1 MLLGL
6 DTIDGP
12 GQWSSDADAE
22 RPMPSADAM
31 AMEMMELME
40 MDVMAIY
47 GVSTY
52 GGTIVARTGPRTVGC
67 SMPPLELDT
76 GVMTTDRE

>member
-22 RPMPSADAM
+22 RPMPAADAM
-31 AMEMMELME
+31 AMEMMEI
-40 MDVMAIY
+40 MDVMA
-47 GVSTY
+47 V
-52 GGTIVARTGPRTVGC
+52 
-67 SMPPLELDT
+67 
-76 GVMTTDRE
+76 